1 MTVEHDTSPPVPVL
15 LMTGFLGAGK
25 TTAIN
30 HILAA
35 PHERRLAA
43 VVNDFGAINIDA
55 ELVRGASEGVVS
67 LRNGCICCSMQ
78 GDLLRTL
85 SAILRRDPPPDGI
98 VIEASGVSDPADIVR
113 SLLDP
118 TIWRS
123 TPLDAV
129 VCLVDARQVL
139 DEPEL
144 ATDPLYRGQI
154 AGSDF
159 VVLNKTDLLTEP
171 ECKEAR
177 MRVATAAPRA
187 HQFACAFGRIPP
199 EVLFGAGPRKP
210 LSVATQS
217 FSAAPPA
224 RFETLDWQ
232 SEVALS
238 LPRFQAVIGALEPLL
253 VRAKGIL
260 SFHEQLDRPMLFQLA
275 GRRATLCAAPPPT
288 AGSAAVRLVLIAE
301 RGRLD
306 WAVVRTML
314 AGCEAGA

>member
-1 MTVEHDTSPPVPVL
+1 MTAERDTSMPVPVL

-35 PHERRLAA
+35 PHGQRLAA
-43 VVNDFGAINIDA
+43 LVNDFGAINIDA
-55 ELVRGASEGVVS
+55 ELVSGASEGVVS
-67 LRNGCICCSMQ
+67 LRNGCICCSLQ

-85 SAILRRDPPPDGI
+85 STILRRDPPPDGI
-98 VIEASGVSDPADIVR
+98 VIETSGVSDPTDIVR

-118 TIWRS
+118 VVWQS

-154 AGSDF
+154 ASSDF

-171 ECKEAR
+171 ECEEAR

-199 EVLFGAGPRKP
+199 EVLFGVGPRKR
-210 LSVATQS
+210 LSVATQA
-217 FSAAPPA
+217 FSAAPPS

-232 SEVALS
+232 SDVATVAAS
-238 LPRFQAVIGALEPLL
+238 VPG
-253 VRAKGIL
+253 GY
-260 SFHEQLDRPMLFQLA
+260 
-275 GRRATLCAAPPPT
+275 RRAR
-288 AGSAAVRLVLIAE
+288 AAVGAGQRHPVVPRTARPADALPAC
-301 RGRLD
+301 RAASD
-306 WAVVRTML
+306 AVPQRRRRQRAARPCVS
-314 AGCEAGA
+314 C

>member
-1 MTVEHDTSPPVPVL
+1 MTAERDTSLPVPVL
-15 LMTGFLGAGK
+15 LVTGFLGAGK

-35 PHERRLAA
+35 PHGQRLAA

-55 ELVRGASEGVVS
+55 ELVSGASEGVVS
-67 LRNGCICCSMQ
+67 LRNGCICCSLQ

-85 SAILRRDPPPDGI
+85 STILRRDPPPDGI
-98 VIEASGVSDPADIVR
+98 VIETSGVSDPTDIVR

-118 TIWRS
+118 VVFQS

-139 DEPEL
+139 DEPQL

-154 AGSDF
+154 ASSDF

-171 ECKEAR
+171 ECEEAR

-199 EVLFGAGPRKP
+199 EVLFGDSPRERLP
-210 LSVATQS
+210 VATQA
-217 FSAAPPA
+217 FSATPPS
-224 RFETLDWQ
+224 RFETIDWQ
-232 SEVALS
+232 SDVPLS
-238 LPRFQAVIGALEPLL
+238 LPRFQAVVGALEPRL

-260 SFHEQLDRPMLFQLA
+260 LFREQPNRPMLFQLA
-275 GRRATLCAAPPPT
+275 GRRATLAAAPLPT

-306 WAVVRTML
+306 WAAVRTML